1 MAIKRVFELTQEGV
15 DKLKDELTDLIDNK
29 RPQNLEML
37 KEARAQG
44 DLSENADYDA
54 ARNEQARIE
63 ARISEIENILK
74 NVKIIKTSNKDV
86 VEIGK
91 RVKIKYVETNKIA
104 EFQLVGT
111 LEANPKENKISVE
124 SPVGKAI
131 REREKGDVVLVKTPN
146 KSFTVEIM
154 DLSNEMA

>member
-1 MAIKRVFELTQEGV
+1 MLQ
-15 DKLKDELTDLIDNK
+15 KL
-29 RPQNLEML
+29 
-37 KEARAQG
+37 
-44 DLSENADYDA
+44 
-54 ARNEQARIE
+54 
-63 ARISEIENILK
+63 
-74 NVKIIKTSNKDV
+74 V
-86 VEIGK
+86 
-91 RVKIKYVETNKIA
+91 YVETNKIA